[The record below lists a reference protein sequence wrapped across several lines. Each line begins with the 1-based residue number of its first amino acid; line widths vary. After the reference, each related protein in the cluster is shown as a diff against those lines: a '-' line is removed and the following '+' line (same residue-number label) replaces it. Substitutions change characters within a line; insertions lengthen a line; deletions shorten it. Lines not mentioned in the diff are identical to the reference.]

1 MFDRC
6 ITQFLV
12 SVTKEADFMINIK
25 HLPNDTLEKFIRLWI
40 IWIKIRI
47 ELQNK
52 YENNLAQIVLS
63 VIFYL

>member
-52 YENNLAQIVLS
+52 YENNT
-63 VIFYL
+63 